1 MLALSRFF
9 LHCLLVF
16 FTTTALP
23 ICTLTLFQICATPQI
38 SWLRSTL
45 YIVFVKL
52 LYKYI
57 VMKRMVVTFDGKHKP
72 FVRAYLVSN
81 RVQYSM
87 STDIYTGDV
96 HVYVPNAKGV
106 ALLAEL
112 RRFSI
117 PYRLV

>member
-1 MLALSRFF
+1 
-9 LHCLLVF
+9 
-16 FTTTALP
+16 
-23 ICTLTLFQICATPQI
+23 
-38 SWLRSTL
+38 
-45 YIVFVKL
+45 
-52 LYKYI
+52 
-57 VMKRMVVTFDGKHKP
+57 MKRIVVTFDCKYKT

-96 HVYVPNAKGV
+96 HVYVPHAKGA

-112 RRFSI
+112 RRLSV

>member
-1 MLALSRFF
+1 
-9 LHCLLVF
+9 
-16 FTTTALP
+16 
-23 ICTLTLFQICATPQI
+23 
-38 SWLRSTL
+38 
-45 YIVFVKL
+45 
-52 LYKYI
+52 
-57 VMKRMVVTFDGKHKP
+57 MKRIVVTFDCKYKA

-96 HVYVPNAKGV
+96 HVYVPHAKGA

-112 RRFSI
+112 RRVSV

>member
-1 MLALSRFF
+1 
-9 LHCLLVF
+9 
-16 FTTTALP
+16 
-23 ICTLTLFQICATPQI
+23 
-38 SWLRSTL
+38 
-45 YIVFVKL
+45 
-52 LYKYI
+52 
-57 VMKRMVVTFDGKHKP
+57 MKRIVVTFDCKHKP

-96 HVYVPNAKGV
+96 HVYVPHAKGA

-112 RRFSI
+112 RRASI